1 MRPVYTWHQSHVFK
15 GFGIDFSC
23 EMLGIFLPE
32 IYFGKDTLKKGVKT
46 SI

>member
-1 MRPVYTWHQSHVFK
+1 MRPVYTWHQRHVFK
-15 GFGIDFSC
+15 SFGIDFAC
-23 EMLGIFLPE
+23 EMYGIFLSE

>member
-1 MRPVYTWHQSHVFK
+1 MIFAYK
-15 GFGIDFSC
+15 GK
-23 EMLGIFLPE
+23 GIFLPE